1 MIEKVFGRFA
11 QEENLLEQGIVSDGL
26 MNKGRLKIL

>member
-11 QEENLLEQGIVSDGL
+11 QEENLLEQDVVSDGL
-26 MNKGRLKIL
+26 MNKGRLKIF